1 MIILDSHA
9 FRMQMKYLSRLH
21 ELGFHFLLSL
31 MVNAIAFGM
40 IALLAYH
47 EVKDPSIRILVV
59 GACLAIAVAA
69 VTRLILLL
77 RRPE

>member
-1 MIILDSHA
+1 MIVGDSYP

-31 MVNAIAFGM
+31 MLNVIAFGM

-47 EVKDPSIRILVV
+47 EVRDSNIKFLVV
-59 GACLAIAVAA
+59 GSCSVIALAAMA
-69 VTRLILLL
+69 RLILLL
-77 RRPE
+77 RTPE